1 MLGMDKITEEI
12 SHFIGIFHT
21 TLEAARQRDSYDD
34 FSFSLPRQDVQSST
48 SESETFATPFEFL
61 GYDPFLFYRPVA
73 PLFPKA
79 TFWEVPSPVMAAQ
92 SVVTWRESP
101 PPDAQLMRMPAP
113 GPAAEIEMPP
123 IEPVGSVLNYIQ
135 QHIILSDNDVFSVG
149 NHALAVVGTT
159 MATKSL
165 LDAADMIT
173 SMFPLSDV
181 EAPGSADEMISL
193 VKGAAEA
200 LDVAAQE
207 GDFIVAQTGAL
218 SGSYVNGELVT
229 EVPRLEDY
237 HAFQDEEGEVEDH
250 EDGANDA
257 GGSSV
262 VTYGPLAEASVTIT
276 AGENV
281 LVNNAVL
288 KTLWT
293 GAKVTAVVGDHIE
306 VNAIVQVNAIWDEDD
321 LGSALSG
328 WNGGEPNQLFNIASF
343 ERESGSGSGASQG
356 SDAFPA
362 FWTITQISG
371 DLMIVNWVEQYTFV
385 SDQDIGIVSASGGH
399 AQIVSGGNTGIN
411 HVSIYELGFAY
422 DLIIIGGSVYDAS
435 IIQQFN
441 ILFDSDT
448 VDGAGGFETS
458 GAGTVSSSGNLLW
471 NQATIF
477 NIGAADRFEGLSQDY
492 VNAAMSAAGG
502 ELDLSAEILHDPA
515 FAGLAGLRVLYISG
529 DMINLQLVRQTN
541 IVGDNDQIALAM
553 DAMVPRASASY
564 VVETGGNTLVNN
576 AAILDLDSLGKT
588 YVGGEQ
594 YSQET
599 LIQAEFISS
608 RPDLGGQDPTLL
620 ASEAVLF
627 LDESMLEPD
636 PDPAPGVLIVADH
649 TQSQDDGLQT
659 ILH

>member
-1 MLGMDKITEEI
+1 MLGMDKTTEEI

-21 TLEAARQRDSYDD
+21 SLEAARQRDSYDD
-34 FSFSLPRQDVQSST
+34 FSFSLPRQDVQSNT
-48 SESETFATPFEFL
+48 SESETFATPFELL

-92 SVVTWRESP
+92 SVVEWRESP
-101 PPDAQLMRMPAP
+101 PPDTQLMVRMPAP
-113 GPAAEIEMPP
+113 VPAAEIEMPP

-181 EAPGSADEMISL
+181 EAPGSVDEMISL
-193 VKGAAEA
+193 VKTAAEA

-207 GDFIVAQTGAL
+207 GDFLVAQTGAL

-237 HAFQDEEGEVEDH
+237 HSFEDEEDEGSD
-250 EDGANDA
+250 DAAGDA
-257 GGSSV
+257 GDLALANS
-262 VTYGPLAEASVTIT
+262 GPLAEASVTIE

-293 GAKVTAVVGDHIE
+293 GAKVTAVLGDHVE
-306 VNAIVQVNAIWDEDD
+306 VNAIVQINAIWDEDD
-321 LGSALSG
+321 LGVAFAG
-328 WNGGEPNQLFNIASF
+328 WNSGDPNQLFNIASF
-343 ERESGSGSGASQG
+343 EREGGSTDGQDTISE
-356 SDAFPA
+356 AFPA
-362 FWTITQISG
+362 FWTVTKISG
-371 DLMIVNWVEQYTFV
+371 DLMIVNWIEQYTFV

-399 AQIVSGGNTGIN
+399 AHIVSGGNTGVN

-502 ELDLSAEILHDPA
+502 ELDLSAEILDDPA

-553 DAMVPRASASY
+553 DAMVPRTGASY

-627 LDESMLEPD
+627 LDDSMLEPD